1 MSVSLRPAPLFL
13 LATYLFLSLT
23 PFIGLPISSLEQIV
37 GPLTVTVVGWIGLW
51 AVCKRPAYFHWLLL
65 PVFLV
70 IPIQI
75 YLQLYF
81 HQSLSTHHLGL
92 IAETS
97 PREAFEFLGNKVW
110 ALIGIEL
117 LITMWWIATLL
128 IAWRNHA
135 FDWRGK
141 SRWLVVAI
149 MIAVLALFQYGVVAG
164 FASTASS
171 SSTVAKTNPDAHLPP
186 LPRWVKP
193 TALDSVDLG
202 EAWPFGVFVHGYHF
216 WKERQYLARLADAS
230 RTFRFG
236 AFSNAAK
243 DEEQTIV
250 MVIGESGRYDRWS
263 LNGYERQT
271 TPLLQAEPNV
281 VSLTDIV
288 TPISAT
294 RLSVPVIVSRKP
306 ATASLQA
313 EFNEKSFISAFK
325 EAGFKTYWLS
335 NQMSFG
341 QFDTPVSVYANEADV
356 TAFLNVGS
364 MSRGSDFDQ
373 VLLKPLHN
381 AVNDSA
387 KKKLIVL
394 HVLGSHWNYSHRYPP
409 AFDRWQPSL
418 LGIDKPAY
426 TDLKIKQQLNNSYDN
441 SILYTDWFLSEVV
454 HELKSVNAITT
465 MMYVADHGQ
474 TLYDGTCQ
482 FAFHG
487 HNTQFEFHIPA
498 VVWYSDRY
506 LASYPDK
513 VAQLLRNRRAKLS
526 TENIFDSLLDMADV
540 HTPSERLD
548 YSFFSRNWRPHKR
561 YVDSYGWTN
570 YDNARVKGDCREIID
585 KGKPLAR
592 EK

>member
-1 MSVSLRPAPLFL
+1 MPASLRPASVFL
-13 LATYLFLSLT
+13 LATYLLLSLA
-23 PFIGLPISSLEQIV
+23 PFLGLPISSLEQIWL
-37 GPLTVTVVGWIGLW
+37 PLSAAAAGWIGLW
-51 AVCKRPAYFHWLLL
+51 AVCKRPAYFHWLML
-65 PVFLV
+65 PVFLL

-110 ALIGIEL
+110 ALIGVEV
-117 LITMWWIATLL
+117 LITLWWIATLR
-128 IAWRNHA
+128 IALRTRTL
-135 FDWRGK
+135 DWRGR
-141 SRWLVVAI
+141 SRWVALAMTIVALAVV
-149 MIAVLALFQYGVVAG
+149 QYGAVAG
-164 FASTASS
+164 FAPNASS
-171 SSTVAKTNPDAHLPP
+171 SSTKGRTSTGLHAPP
-186 LPRWVKP
+186 LPHWMKP
-193 TALDSVDLG
+193 SALESVDLG
-202 EAWPFGVFVHGYHF
+202 DAWPFGVFLHGYHF

-236 AFSNAAK
+236 AFSNAPK

-250 MVIGESGRYDRWS
+250 MVIGESARYDRWS
-263 LNGYERQT
+263 LNGYDRQT

-281 VSLTDIV
+281 VSLTNVI

-381 AVNDSA
+381 AVNDPA

-394 HVLGSHWNYSHRYPP
+394 HALGSHWNYSHRYPA

-454 HELKSVNAITT
+454 RELKSVSAITT

-498 VVWYSDRY
+498 IVWYSDQY
-506 LASYPDK
+506 LATYPDK
-513 VAQLLRNRRAKLS
+513 VAQLLRNRHAKLS
-526 TENIFDSLLDMADV
+526 TENIFDSLLDMADI

-561 YVDSYGWTN
+561 YVDSYGWTD
-570 YDNARVKGDCREIID
+570 YDNARVQGACHEIID